1 MNEFKCKNG
10 KIINLA
16 NTIISCYV
24 QHTIKTFDSDNKSF
38 QMNLSST
45 EWSDFL
51 YAHEQYH
58 IKVKVAL
65 QNARPQ
71 QPKT

>member
-1 MNEFKCKNG
+1 MNTFSCKNG
-10 KIINLA
+10 KNINLA

-24 QHTIKTFDSDNKSF
+24 QHTIKTFDSDNKPF
-38 QMNLSST
+38 QMNLAST

-58 IKVKVAL
+58 KKIYDAL